1 MAGPGQIASLI
12 FDLNLQTTT
21 AYSSGGRKQTEM
33 QPTRRKAALCLP
45 NISSAAAL
53 AFAALLIVVS
63 LSVYGLSQT
72 YQVIHEFSYGTGGDW
87 PWSELTIGPGGH
99 MYGTTLF
106 GGDSHSFYCYY
117 GCGIVYD
124 IHQRDS
130 SWIFTPLHEFLI
142 QEGSNPH
149 SGVIIG
155 PDGAFYGT
163 TLMGGMQGSDCDVGG
178 CGTVYKI
185 QPSASRPTTPIL
197 NWGLNVVYYFTG
209 GDNDGGDPSS
219 SLVQDQAG
227 NMYGADSGGPDN
239 CGLVFQLNRNNGYW
253 TFNEIYNGFYC
264 PDGNAGID
272 PGGLLVDSQG
282 NLYGVTGNG
291 GHLSCPYSQYGCGTV
306 FKLTHTDGGWVG
318 STLYEFNGPTDGAY
332 PGGLV
337 MDRAGN
343 LYAGT
348 EMGGP
353 YGGGTVW
360 ELSPSGGGWTFR
372 VLHSFS
378 SSENIAGVV
387 GRLAMDSGG
396 SLYGV
401 TMSEGLY
408 GFGNIFKLAPSDG
421 GWTYTSLYDFCAG
434 GYPCS
439 DGGAPLRGP
448 TLDSNNN
455 LFGTASEGG
464 IGAGVIWEITP

>member
-1 MAGPGQIASLI
+1 M
-12 FDLNLQTTT
+12 QTTHRKT
-21 AYSSGGRKQTEM
+21 ASF
-33 QPTRRKAALCLP
+33 LP
-45 NISSAAAL
+45 DISSAVAPV
-53 AFAALLIVVS
+53 FMTLLMVLS
-63 LSVYGLSQT
+63 LSVSGWGQT
-72 YQVIHEFSYGTGGDW
+72 YQVIHEFSYGTGGSF

-106 GGDSHSFYCYY
+106 GGDNHSFYCYY

-124 IHQRDS
+124 IYLKNS
-130 SWIFTPLHEFLI
+130 AWIFTPLHEFLI

-155 PDGAFYGT
+155 ADGALYGT

-178 CGTVYKI
+178 CGTVYKL
-185 QPSASRPTTPIL
+185 QPPPNHPTTAML
-197 NWGLNVVYYFTG
+197 SWVLNVVYDFTG
-209 GDNDGGDPSS
+209 GDNDGGDPSAG
-219 SLVQDQAG
+219 LVQDQAG
-227 NMYGADSGGPDN
+227 NMYGANGGGPDN
-239 CGLVFQLNRNNGYW
+239 CGLVFQLSRKGSYW
-253 TFNEIYNGFYC
+253 NFSEIYNGFYC
-264 PDGNAGID
+264 PDGNVGIG
-272 PGGLLVDSQG
+272 PGGMLVDSQG

-291 GHLSCPYSQYGCGTV
+291 GHPSCPYSSDGCGTV
-306 FKLTHTDGGWVG
+306 FKLTHTDGYWVE
-318 STLYEFNGPTDGAY
+318 STLYEFNGPADGAY

-337 MDRAGN
+337 MDREGN

-360 ELSPSGGGWTFR
+360 ELSPSGSGWTFQ
-372 VLHSFS
+372 VLHSFTS
-378 SSENIAGVV
+378 TENIAGVV

-401 TMSEGLY
+401 TMAEGLY
-408 GFGNIFKLAPSDG
+408 GFGNIFKLTPSG
-421 GWTYTSLYDFCAG
+421 GGRTYTSLYDFCAG